1 MNRKWAF
8 HIVDCAVHSG
18 KDPVTGPVHE
28 PDLVVLERERP
39 DLKILTQSIR
49 THLEKSLAN
58 CDRQRKDEVAVRE
71 LAAAVRLSLAFLRT
85 ARNCSSDD
93 GQRSALAPLHDALQS
108 LVAEL
113 TGETL
118 PASRSIRAEVGVPA

>member
-1 MNRKWAF
+1 MNRKVAF
-8 HIVDCAVHSG
+8 HVVDCAVHSWT
-18 KDPVTGPVHE
+18 DPLTGRTHE
-28 PDLVVLERERP
+28 PDLAVLERERP

-58 CDRQRKDEVAVRE
+58 CDRQRKDDVAVRE
-71 LAAAVRLSLAFLRT
+71 LAAAVKLSLAFLRT
-85 ARNCSSDD
+85 ARNCSADD
-93 GQRSALAPLHDALQS
+93 GQKSALAPLHDALQS

-118 PASRSIRAEVGVPA
+118 QAPISTRADEVPA